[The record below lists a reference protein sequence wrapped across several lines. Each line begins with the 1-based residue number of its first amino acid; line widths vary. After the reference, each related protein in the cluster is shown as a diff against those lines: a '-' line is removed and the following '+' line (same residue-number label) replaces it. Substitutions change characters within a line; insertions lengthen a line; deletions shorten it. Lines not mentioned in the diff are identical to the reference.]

1 MKKKKIST
9 YVISTNIIMTIWT
22 ILIILPFL
30 LLFMSSITDENTLI
44 ANGYS
49 FFPKK
54 FSLGAYKYI
63 IQSGEKILRA
73 YAVSIGVTAVGTIV
87 NILLSA
93 LLAYP
98 LTVKNM
104 PGRKF
109 LMFYVFFTMLFN
121 GGIVPSYIMWTGTF
135 HIKDTIA
142 AQLLPNLLMSAW
154 NVMMIRT
161 YFQNSIPDSLYE
173 AARIDGAS
181 EFHIFFSMVLP
192 LGKPILVTMGT
203 FAGLAYWNDWT
214 NGLYYIVKNQD
225 LYNVQNLLNQMVSNI
240 QYLAQS
246 TDSNVTAAASA
257 IPATGIQMAIAFV
270 AILPIMLIFPR
281 FQKFYAKGI
290 TLGGVKG

>member
-9 YVISTNIIMTIWT
+9 YDISTNIIMTIWT

-121 GGIVPSYIMWTGTF
+121 GGLVPSYIMWTGTF

>member
-9 YVISTNIIMTIWT
+9 YDISTNIIMTVWT

-135 HIKDTIA
+135 HIKDTIV

-173 AARIDGAS
+173 LSLI
-181 EFHIFFSMVLP
+181 HI
-192 LGKPILVTMGT
+192 
-203 FAGLAYWNDWT
+203 
-214 NGLYYIVKNQD
+214 
-225 LYNVQNLLNQMVSNI
+225 
-240 QYLAQS
+240 
-246 TDSNVTAAASA
+246 
-257 IPATGIQMAIAFV
+257 
-270 AILPIMLIFPR
+270 
-281 FQKFYAKGI
+281 
-290 TLGGVKG
+290 

>member
-1 MKKKKIST
+1 M
-9 YVISTNIIMTIWT
+9 
-22 ILIILPFL
+22 
-30 LLFMSSITDENTLI
+30 I

-135 HIKDTIA
+135 HIKDTIV

-181 EFHIFFSMVLP
+181 EFRIFFSMVLP
-192 LGKPILVTMGT
+192 FGKPILVTMGT

-270 AILPIMLIFPR
+270 AILPIMMIFPK

>member
-9 YVISTNIIMTIWT
+9 YDISTNIIMTVWT

-135 HIKDTIA
+135 HIKDTIV

-173 AARIDGAS
+173 AARIDGVS
-181 EFHIFFSMVLP
+181 EFRIFFSMVLP

-270 AILPIMLIFPR
+270 AILPIMMIFPK